1 MDLDRIMNP
10 PKIQT
15 KVEKIN
21 LFDNCVEKM
30 DSLFDLGRDRNRF
43 DLNSQF
49 KVTNGG
55 IELLIIKDK
64 KDCY

>member
-21 LFDNCVEKM
+21 LFDNCVKTM
-30 DSLFDLGRDRNRF
+30 DSLFDLGNDDNRF

-49 KVTNGG
+49 KVTNDG
-55 IELLIIKDK
+55 IEILIIK
-64 KDCY
+64 